1 MTGVSSLVAFNPMC
15 MPSRKAMA
23 WTAIPLI
30 TLQTMIQK
38 LKKDF
43 RTLVD
48 ELRDAKEYGSILN
61 ITPVD
66 FAALYARVEEVR
78 EGISLYRENVLN
90 TVLPLIQVAEVMA
103 RKYDVVVTNPPYM
116 GSGNM
121 DAKLS
126 EFVKK
131 YYPDSKSDLFACFI
145 ERGNNMVGKARY
157 NCMVTM
163 QSWMFISSFEKLRE
177 SILFHSDR

>member
-1 MTGVSSLVAFNPMC
+1 MMKARQYDRRIF
-15 MPSRKAMA
+15 SRGIQPHVY
-23 WTAIPLI
+23 AITESNGLDSNTIDYFANNDP
-30 TLQTMIQK
+30 K

-126 EFVKK
+126 EFVKNTTRTARAICLLVS
-131 YYPDSKSDLFACFI
+131 SKEEITWLA
-145 ERGNNMVGKARY
+145 
-157 NCMVTM
+157 
-163 QSWMFISSFEKLRE
+163 KLA
-177 SILFHSDR
+177 IIAW